1 MGASTARQHGFTI
14 IELMVTIAILGIMA
28 TLAAPSFRDTILSAR
43 VRSSAS
49 DLFDSVLLARSEAV
63 KRNAVIE
70 VVPSASGWAGG
81 WSVKRQSDGLV
92 LQSREALDSINVTAS
107 ASGNL
112 TFNLDGRVTSN
123 LRQIALYS
131 ASSTVVRARC
141 INIDAAGRATIRTDN
156 DTDPTNGCF

>member
-1 MGASTARQHGFTI
+1 MGAPRHLQRGFTI

-63 KRNAVIE
+63 KRNAVVE

-92 LQSREALDSINVTAS
+92 LQSREDNRIPMGSATEAFARIGSTDKTLQWSSGSGHVVTVDY
-107 ASGNL
+107 GYEMIG
-112 TFNLDGRVTSN
+112 T
-123 LRQIALYS
+123 
-131 ASSTVVRARC
+131 
-141 INIDAAGRATIRTDN
+141 AAADWLETRL
-156 DTDPTNGCF
+156 P